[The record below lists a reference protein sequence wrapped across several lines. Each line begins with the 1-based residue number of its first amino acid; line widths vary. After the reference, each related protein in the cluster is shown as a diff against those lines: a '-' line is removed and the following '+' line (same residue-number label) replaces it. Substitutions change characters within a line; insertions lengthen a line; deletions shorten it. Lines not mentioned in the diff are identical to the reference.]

1 MKYNNQYLN
10 ENPLLGLAVGAA
22 KTALAAGGLG
32 AIKKAFSA
40 AVTAADQSD
49 YMTNQAKIHGKAG
62 FGSQGI
68 GASTTDQKV
77 QGIIKS
83 LFGSGSS
90 TPNTTKTNRGGFK
103 IPGTTP
109 SIPGTPPK
117 P

>member
-10 ENPLLGLAVGAA
+10 ENPLLGAAAAAA
-22 KTALAAGGLG
+22 KNALSVGGLG
-32 AIKKAFSA
+32 VIKKAFSA
-40 AVTAADQSD
+40 AGTALDQSD
-49 YMTNQAKIHGKAG
+49 YMTNQAQIHGKAG
-62 FGSQGI
+62 FGNQGM

-83 LFGSGSS
+83 LFGSGSPKQKPR
-90 TPNTTKTNRGGFK
+90 TGGGGFK
-103 IPGTTP
+103 IPGTSP